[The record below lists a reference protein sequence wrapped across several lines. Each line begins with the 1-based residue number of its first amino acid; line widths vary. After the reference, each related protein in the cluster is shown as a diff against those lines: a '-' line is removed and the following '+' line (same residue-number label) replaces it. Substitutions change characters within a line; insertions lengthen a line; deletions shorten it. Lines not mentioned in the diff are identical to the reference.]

1 MLGFEKNID
10 EYTFLRG
17 GGGYKKSVFCT
28 QAKMLTFLDST

>member
-10 EYTFLRG
+10 EYTFLR

-28 QAKMLTFLDST
+28 QAKMLTFLDSP